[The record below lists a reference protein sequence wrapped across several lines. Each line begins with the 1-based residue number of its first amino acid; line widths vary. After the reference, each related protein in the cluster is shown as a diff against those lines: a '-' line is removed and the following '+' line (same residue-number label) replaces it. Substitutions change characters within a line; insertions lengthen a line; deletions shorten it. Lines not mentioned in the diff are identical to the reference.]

1 MSIQLDDE
9 MAENINTARLKGKSC
24 VLATA
29 APDGFPSIGFRGS
42 MMVFDSDHL
51 AYWER
56 SKRDGLA
63 NIQKN
68 PRVTVMY
75 RDNDTKVG
83 WKFYGRTAIHE
94 DGDLREQVWDRVVD
108 VEKTPDPEK
117 KGFAVIIEVDRV
129 EMFNGTVPGV
139 HHSPFSG
146 SGRPGWLYT
155 VKGPNKVS
163 GSWRPAPLRWHTRHM
178 EWRGAQ

>member
-29 APDGFPSIGFRGS
+29 APDGFPSVGFRGS

-129 EMFNGTVPGV
+129 EMFNGTVLQERE
-139 HHSPFSG
+139 S
-146 SGRPGWLYT
+146 
-155 VKGPNKVS
+155 
-163 GSWRPAPLRWHTRHM
+163 
-178 EWRGAQ
+178 